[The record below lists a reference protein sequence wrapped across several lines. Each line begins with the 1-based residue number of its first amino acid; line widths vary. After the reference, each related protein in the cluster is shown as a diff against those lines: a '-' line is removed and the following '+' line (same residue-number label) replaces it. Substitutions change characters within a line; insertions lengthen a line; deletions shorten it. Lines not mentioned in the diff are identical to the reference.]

1 MKRRPISPAADTL
14 RLTKPNTTGVHLIY
28 GPPPALRTN
37 GLQPIGKTTSA
48 QVREAQR
55 RMDEALSLP
64 SLCSSSSGPRI
75 GNAHPTFHEPP
86 RRATHHRFADN
97 PFAVFFPGFRADA
110 QCSRRMAKAHA
121 SVWVSFRQS
130 VGDCSGNGYGGC
142 NSHSAS
148 TRHGVM

>member
-55 RMDEALSLP
+55 RMKESIDQKQKVLA
-64 SLCSSSSGPRI
+64 
-75 GNAHPTFHEPP
+75 
-86 RRATHHRFADN
+86 
-97 PFAVFFPGFRADA
+97 
-110 QCSRRMAKAHA
+110 
-121 SVWVSFRQS
+121 
-130 VGDCSGNGYGGC
+130 
-142 NSHSAS
+142 
-148 TRHGVM
+148 